1 MKRKINILLTQFPG
15 MDARAL
21 RRCTGFP
28 YCHASVGLEEDMN
41 TFYSFVVKGFI
52 VEDIQRYCKRAAFP
66 CALYQLEVTEEV
78 YEQVRNMLQNFVQ
91 RKPTL
96 RYSYLGLFLSL
107 LHIPSRWKHRY
118 FCSQFV
124 AEVLQRCRAT
134 RLRKS
139 STTYLP
145 KDLHRLE
152 DLKLIFQGDLPHMLQ
167 RFPAPGCT

>member
-15 MDARAL
+15 MDAKAL

-52 VEDIQRYCKRAAFP
+52 VEDIHRYCKRDASP
-66 CALYQLEVTEEV
+66 CALYQLEVTPEV
-78 YEQVRNMLQNFVQ
+78 YERVRNLLQSFVRQ
-91 RKPTL
+91 KPKL
-96 RYSYLGLFLSL
+96 RYSYLGLLLSL
-107 LHIPSRWKHRY
+107 IHIPSRWKHRY

-124 AEVLQRCRAT
+124 AQVLQRCHAT

-145 KDLHRLE
+145 RDLHRLQ
-152 DLKLIFQGDLPHMLQ
+152 DLRLVFQGDLPHMLE
-167 RFPAPGCT
+167 RYATPA